1 MRHFGIEQQ
10 TLWITFAPVLV
21 MAILLDSFFITTR
34 FADLERT
41 LIERSQLLARQL
53 ATSSEYPV
61 FSGNA
66 NLLKQNVDSVMSF
79 QDVVSIRIFDDK
91 SRVILESGSQV
102 ADPAGKHNITFVPL
116 YQNADFLRL
125 YEPIL
130 PTQINLEGSSPSIQ
144 NNSNQLGAVVI
155 EISKLRLN
163 KQKNRVLILSL
174 LTTFLI
180 FSITMVLA
188 VRAARGISKPIL
200 QMYRAICKIGRGE
213 LEDTRYPS
221 SPIYE
226 LHELSEGIND
236 MRKQLSR
243 NREMLENQIA
253 ETSDDLREKKEEV
266 ALAYFEK
273 KKLNEDLALA
283 LSELQ
288 AIMEANPDILYVFNT
303 KFELVQWNSNFSRF
317 FGLSDEQ
324 LRNRHVSKF
333 ISKVE
338 RSLSKKAGTQI
349 FENGSASIE
358 FQLVRHDGKAIPYL
372 CNGVMLRNLK
382 GEATGFTGT
391 GRDISERK
399 AAADHIHHLA
409 HYDILTDLPNR
420 SLLSD
425 RLQQSISTCKRE
437 RKTLAIMFLD
447 LDMFKNINDEH
458 GHAMGDL
465 LLKEVAI
472 RIQLCLR
479 ESDTAARVGGDEFV
493 ILLPSI
499 ESEQTALIVAEKI
512 RIALK
517 QPFEIDGHSLRIS
530 TSIGISIYPDHGNE
544 EKVLLKNADTA
555 MYLAKQKG
563 RNTALFFN
571 S

>member
-34 FADLERT
+34 FTDLERT

-61 FSGNA
+61 FSGNT

-79 QDVVSIRIFDDK
+79 QDVVSIRIFDDQA
-91 SRVILESGSQV
+91 RLILETGTKV
-102 ADPAGKHNITFVPL
+102 VDPAGKDNITFVPL

-180 FSITMVLA
+180 FSITMILA

-236 MRKQLSR
+236 MRKQLLR

-324 LRNRHVSKF
+324 LLNRHVSKF
-333 ISKVE
+333 ISKEE

-499 ESEQTALIVAEKI
+499 ESEQTAFIVAEKI

>member
-41 LIERSQLLARQL
+41 LIERSQLLAHQL
-53 ATSSEYPV
+53 AASSEYPV

-79 QDVVSIRIFDDK
+79 QDVVSVRIFDDQ
-91 SRVILESGSQV
+91 SRLILESGSKV
-102 ADPAGKHNITFVPL
+102 ADPENMDSTTFVPL
-116 YQNADFLRL
+116 YQNDDFLRL
-125 YEPIL
+125 HVPIL
-130 PTQINLEGSSPSIQ
+130 PTQVNLEGSTTATEHSAKK
-144 NNSNQLGAVVI
+144 LGAVVI

-174 LTTFLI
+174 LLTLLI
-180 FSITMVLA
+180 FAITMLLA

-213 LEDTRYPS
+213 LEETRYPS

-236 MRKQLSR
+236 MRKQLLR
-243 NREMLENQIA
+243 NREMLESQIA
-253 ETSDDLREKKEEV
+253 DTTDDLREKKEEV
-266 ALAYFEK
+266 ALAYVEK

-303 KFELVQWNSNFSRF
+303 KFELIQWNSNFARF

-324 LRNRHVSKF
+324 LLNRHVSKF
-333 ISKVE
+333 ITKAE
-338 RSLSKKAGTQI
+338 RSAAKKAGTQI
-349 FENGSASIE
+349 FVQGAASIE
-358 FQLVRHDGKAIPYL
+358 FQLIRYDGVSVPYL
-372 CNGVMLRNLK
+372 CNGVELKNLK

-399 AAADHIHHLA
+399 AAADHIHHMA

-425 RLQQSISTCKRE
+425 RLQQSINVCKRE
-437 RKTLAIMFLD
+437 RRTLAIMFLD

-493 ILLPSI
+493 ILLPAI
-499 ESEQTALIVAEKI
+499 ETDQTAIVVAEKI
-512 RIALK
+512 RMALK
-517 QPFEIDGHSLRIS
+517 QPFEIDGRNLCIS
-530 TSIGISIYPDHGNE
+530 TSIGISIYPDHGSE

-563 RNTALFFN
+563 RNTALIFN

>member
-200 QMYRAICKIGRGE
+200 QMYRTICKIGRGE

-333 ISKVE
+333 ISKEE

-499 ESEQTALIVAEKI
+499 ESEQTAFIVAEKI

>member
-61 FSGNA
+61 FSGNT

-79 QDVVSIRIFDDK
+79 QDVVSIRIFDDQA
-91 SRVILESGSQV
+91 RLILETGSKV
-102 ADPAGKHNITFVPL
+102 VDPAGKDNITFVPL

-144 NNSNQLGAVVI
+144 NNSNQLGALVI

-180 FSITMVLA
+180 FSITMILA

-236 MRKQLSR
+236 MRKQLLR

-324 LRNRHVSKF
+324 LLNRHVSKF
-333 ISKVE
+333 ISKEE

-499 ESEQTALIVAEKI
+499 ESEQTAFIVAEKI

>member
-102 ADPAGKHNITFVPL
+102 VDPAGKDNITFVPL

-200 QMYRAICKIGRGE
+200 QMYRTICKIGRGE

-333 ISKVE
+333 ISKEE

-499 ESEQTALIVAEKI
+499 ESEQTAFIVAEKI

>member
-102 ADPAGKHNITFVPL
+102 VDPAGKDNITFVPL

-155 EISKLRLN
+155 ETSKLRLN

-200 QMYRAICKIGRGE
+200 QMYRTICKIGRGE

-236 MRKQLSR
+236 MRKQLLR

-333 ISKVE
+333 ILKEE

-499 ESEQTALIVAEKI
+499 ESEQTAFIVAEKI

>member
-79 QDVVSIRIFDDK
+79 QDVVSIRIFDDQA
-91 SRVILESGSQV
+91 RLILETGSKV
-102 ADPAGKHNITFVPL
+102 VDPAGKDNITFVPL

-180 FSITMVLA
+180 FSITMILA

-236 MRKQLSR
+236 MRKQLLR

-333 ISKVE
+333 ILKEE

-499 ESEQTALIVAEKI
+499 ESEQTAFIVAEKI

>member
-41 LIERSQLLARQL
+41 LVERSQLLARQL
-53 ATSSEYPV
+53 ASSSEYPV
-61 FSGNA
+61 FSGNE
-66 NLLKQNVDSVMSF
+66 NLLKQNVDSAMSF
-79 QDVVSIRIFDDK
+79 QDVLSIRVFNDK
-91 SRVILESGSQV
+91 SRLILESGSKV
-102 ADPAGKHNITFVPL
+102 EDPASKNNTSYVSL

-130 PTQINLEGSSPSIQ
+130 ATQINLEGSTPSTEH
-144 NNSNQLGAVVI
+144 STNQLGSVVI
-155 EISKLRLN
+155 EVSKQRLKN
-163 KQKNRVLILSL
+163 QKNRVLILSL

-180 FSITMVLA
+180 FSITMILA

-213 LEDTRYPS
+213 LEETRYPS

-236 MRKQLSR
+236 MRMQLLR

-253 ETSDDLREKKEEV
+253 VTTDDLREKKEEV
-266 ALAYFEK
+266 AHAYIEK

-303 KFELVQWNSNFSRF
+303 KYELIQWNSNFAEF
-317 FGLSDEQ
+317 FGLTDDE
-324 LRNRHVSKF
+324 LLNRHVSTF
-333 ISKVE
+333 IEKQERQGLKKIGAQVFSKGSTTVE
-338 RSLSKKAGTQI
+338 C
-349 FENGSASIE
+349 
-358 FQLVRHDGKAIPYL
+358 QLLRHDGVRIHYL
-372 CNGVMLRNLK
+372 CNGVALRNLK
-382 GEATGFTGT
+382 GEITGFTGT

-399 AAADHIHHLA
+399 AAIEHMQHMA
-409 HYDILTDLPNR
+409 HYDMLTDLPNR

-425 RLQQSISTCKRE
+425 RLQQSINVCKRE
-437 RKTLAIMFLD
+437 RSTLAIMFLD

-465 LLKEVAI
+465 LLKEVAV
-472 RIQLCLR
+472 RIQYCLR

-493 ILLPSI
+493 ILLPFL
-499 ESEQTALIVAEKI
+499 ESEQTACVVAEKI
-512 RIALK
+512 RIALE
-517 QPFEIDGHSLRIS
+517 QPFEIDGHSLCIS

-563 RNTALFFN
+563 RNTALIFN

>member
-10 TLWITFAPVLV
+10 TLWITLAPVLV

-34 FADLERT
+34 FTDLERT

-53 ATSSEYPV
+53 ASSSEYPV

-91 SRVILESGSQV
+91 SRLILESGSKV
-102 ADPAGKHNITFVPL
+102 VDPASKDSSSFVPL

-125 YEPIL
+125 YEPIMA
-130 PTQINLEGSSPSIQ
+130 TQINLEGSTPSTEHSA
-144 NNSNQLGAVVI
+144 NKLGAVVI

-163 KQKNRVLILSL
+163 KQKNRELILSL

-180 FSITMVLA
+180 FSITMILA

-213 LEDTRYPS
+213 LEETRYSS

-236 MRKQLSR
+236 MRKQLWR

-253 ETSDDLREKKEEV
+253 ETTDDLREKKEEV
-266 ALAYFEK
+266 ALAYTEK

-303 KFELVQWNSNFSRF
+303 NFELIQWNSNFSRF

-324 LRNRHVSKF
+324 LLNRHVSKF
-333 ISKVE
+333 ITKAE
-338 RSLSKKAGTQI
+338 RGAAKKAGTHI
-349 FENGSASIE
+349 FERGSASIE
-358 FQLVRHDGKAIPYL
+358 FQLMRHDGKAIPYL
-372 CNGVMLRNLK
+372 CNGVALRNLK
-382 GEATGFTGT
+382 GETTGFTGT

-399 AAADHIHHLA
+399 AAADHIHHMA

-425 RLQQSISTCKRE
+425 RLQQSINVCKRE

-458 GHAMGDL
+458 GHAIGDL
-465 LLKEVAI
+465 LLKEVAV

-493 ILLPSI
+493 ILLPAI
-499 ESEQTALIVAEKI
+499 ETEETAFVVAEKI

-517 QPFEIDGHSLRIS
+517 HPFEIDGHILSIS

-563 RNTALFFN
+563 RNTALIFN

>member
-102 ADPAGKHNITFVPL
+102 VDPAGKDNITFVPL

-180 FSITMVLA
+180 FSITMILA

-236 MRKQLSR
+236 MRKQLLR

-333 ISKVE
+333 ILKEE

-499 ESEQTALIVAEKI
+499 ESEQTAFIVAEKI

>member
-21 MAILLDSFFITTR
+21 MAILLDSFFISTR
-34 FADLERT
+34 FNDLEHT
-41 LIERSQLLARQL
+41 MIERSQLLTRQL
-53 ATSSEYPV
+53 ASSSEYPV
-61 FSGNA
+61 FSGNTI
-66 NLLKQNVDSVMSF
+66 LLKQNVDAVMSF

-91 SRVILESGSQV
+91 SRLILESGSKV
-102 ADPAGKHNITFVPL
+102 VDPAGKDSTLFVPL
-116 YQNADFLRL
+116 YQNANFMRL
-125 YEPIL
+125 YEPIMA
-130 PTQINLEGSSPSIQ
+130 TQINLEGSTTSTEHST
-144 NNSNQLGAVVI
+144 NQLGAVVI
-155 EISKLRLN
+155 EISKVRLS

-174 LTTFLI
+174 LTTLLI
-180 FSITMVLA
+180 FSITMILA

-213 LEDTRYPS
+213 LEETRYPS

-236 MRKQLSR
+236 MRKQLLR
-243 NREMLENQIA
+243 DRDMLENQITVA
-253 ETSDDLREKKEEV
+253 TDGLRVKKEEV
-266 ALAYFEK
+266 AQAYFEK

-303 KFELVQWNSNFSRF
+303 KFELVQWNSNFAEF
-317 FGLSDEQ
+317 FGLSDET
-324 LRNRHVSKF
+324 LLNRHVSKF
-333 ISKVE
+333 ITKEE
-338 RSLSKKAGTQI
+338 RSVSKKAGTQVLDQ
-349 FENGSASIE
+349 GSASIE
-358 FQLVRHDGKAIPYL
+358 LQLLRHDGVPVPYL
-372 CNGVMLRNLK
+372 CNGVVLKNLK
-382 GEATGFTGT
+382 EEIIGFTGT

-399 AAADHIHHLA
+399 AAAQHIQHMA
-409 HYDILTDLPNR
+409 HYDMLTDLPNR

-425 RLQQSISTCKRE
+425 RLQQSINVCKRE
-437 RKTLAIMFLD
+437 RKILAIMFLD
-447 LDMFKNINDEH
+447 LDMFKNINDQH
-458 GHAMGDL
+458 GHDMGDL

-472 RIQLCLR
+472 RIQHCLR

-493 ILLPSI
+493 ILLPAI
-499 ESEQTALIVAEKI
+499 ESEQTAFMVAEKI
-512 RIALK
+512 CIALK
-517 QPFEIDGHSLRIS
+517 ESFEIKGHSLRIS

-563 RNTALFFN
+563 RNTAIIFN

>member
-34 FADLERT
+34 FTDLERT

-61 FSGNA
+61 FSGNT

-79 QDVVSIRIFDDK
+79 QDVVSIRIFDDQA
-91 SRVILESGSQV
+91 RLILETGTKV
-102 ADPAGKHNITFVPL
+102 VDPAGKDNITFVPL

-180 FSITMVLA
+180 FLITMVLA

-236 MRKQLSR
+236 MRKQLLR

-324 LRNRHVSKF
+324 LLNRHVSKF
-333 ISKVE
+333 ISKEE

-499 ESEQTALIVAEKI
+499 ESEQTAFIVAEKI

>member
-102 ADPAGKHNITFVPL
+102 VDPAGKDNITFVPL

-180 FSITMVLA
+180 FSITMILA

-200 QMYRAICKIGRGE
+200 QMYRTICKIGRGE

-236 MRKQLSR
+236 MRKQLLR

-333 ISKVE
+333 ILKEE

-499 ESEQTALIVAEKI
+499 ESEQTAFIVAEKI

>member
-41 LIERSQLLARQL
+41 LVERSQLLARQL
-53 ATSSEYPV
+53 ASSSEYPV
-61 FSGNA
+61 FSGNEI
-66 NLLKQNVDSVMSF
+66 LLKQNVDSVMSF
-79 QDVVSIRIFDDK
+79 QDVLSIRIFDDK
-91 SRVILESGSQV
+91 SKLILESGSKV
-102 ADPAGKHNITFVPL
+102 EDPASKDNTSYVRL

-130 PTQINLEGSSPSIQ
+130 ATQINLEGSIPSTEYIT
-144 NNSNQLGAVVI
+144 NQLGSVVI
-155 EISKLRLN
+155 EVSKQRLN
-163 KQKNRVLILSL
+163 NQKNRVLILSL

-180 FSITMVLA
+180 FSITMILA

-213 LEDTRYPS
+213 LEETRYPS

-236 MRKQLSR
+236 MRMQLLR

-253 ETSDDLREKKEEV
+253 ATTDDLREKKEEV
-266 ALAYFEK
+266 AHAYIEK

-303 KFELVQWNSNFSRF
+303 KYELIQWNSSFAKF
-317 FGLSDEQ
+317 FGLTDEE
-324 LRNRHVSKF
+324 LLYRHVSTF
-333 ISKVE
+333 IEKQEREGLKKIGSQVFSKGTATVE
-338 RSLSKKAGTQI
+338 C
-349 FENGSASIE
+349 
-358 FQLVRHDGKAIPYL
+358 QLLRHDGVRIHYL
-372 CNGVMLRNLK
+372 CNGVVLKNLK
-382 GEATGFTGT
+382 GEITGFTGT

-399 AAADHIHHLA
+399 AAAEHMQHMA
-409 HYDILTDLPNR
+409 HYDLLTDLPNR

-425 RLQQSISTCKRE
+425 RLQQSINVCKRE
-437 RKTLAIMFLD
+437 RSTLAIMFLD

-465 LLKEVAI
+465 LLKEVAV

-479 ESDTAARVGGDEFV
+479 EADTAARVGGDEFV
-493 ILLPSI
+493 ILLPFL
-499 ESEQTALIVAEKI
+499 ESEQTAFVVAEKI
-512 RIALK
+512 RIALE
-517 QPFEIDGHSLRIS
+517 QPFEIDGHSLCIS

-563 RNTALFFN
+563 RNTALIFN
-571 S
+571 